1 MRTKVDE
8 IVEKIQKLLPRVNIS
23 AYNVYSGSSYFHY
36 HIGPFRSKE
45 KPQGDWDGNCLSF
58 SASQKFKA
66 FKENMWEHRDSYG
79 SSVLNG
85 FLFKKVA
92 DGKDKWNDGKRIK
105 GLRENQHEALT
116 ERIYA
121 LPELREAFNRTRAQ
135 VKQIISQIDL
145 KDQQYQILKKEAQ
158 ASIKANAKSFDDKI
172 PLTEICELMEDV
184 IRELTI
190 EGVMKA

>member
-23 AYNVYSGSSYFHY
+23 AYKVYSGSSYFHY
-36 HIGPFRSKE
+36 YIGPFRSKE
-45 KPQGDWDGNCLSF
+45 KPQGDWNSNCLSF

-66 FKENMWEHRDSYG
+66 FKENVWLNRNNYG
-79 SSVLNG
+79 GSILDG
-85 FLFKKVA
+85 FLYQKIANGKNRFGDKK
-92 DGKDKWNDGKRIK
+92 IK

-121 LPELREAFNRTRAQ
+121 LPELKDAFNRTRAQ

-145 KDQQYQILKKEAQ
+145 KDQQYQILKQEAR
-158 ASIKANAKSFDDKI
+158 ASIKANAKSFDNKI

-190 EGVMKA
+190 EGVMKS